1 MLSINLRV
9 QKYVGSPGRFPA
21 ASGPNEGRSQRY
33 GTLTAMNDHAA
44 AILMIE
50 DDDAI
55 ARSLGEGLS
64 RDGYTVMRASTGG
77 EGTQLAQ
84 TRGPQLIILDIRL
97 PDGSGFDFCRQMRQ
111 SGLRQPILILT
122 VQGEEIDKVLGLEM
136 GADDY
141 LTKPYSLR
149 ELLARVRAMLRRA
162 YGELSSSEAN
172 TLFAGDLL
180 IDTNR
185 AQVWRGHQLI
195 DLTPTELRLLTFFAR
210 HPGQA
215 FTRAQL
221 LENVWGYDTET
232 EDERAVTVHIRRLRE
247 KVELDPAAPTLI
259 LTVPGI
265 GYRLAG

>member
-1 MLSINLRV
+1 
-9 QKYVGSPGRFPA
+9 
-21 ASGPNEGRSQRY
+21 
-33 GTLTAMNDHAA
+33 MNDHN
-44 AILMIE
+44 AIILIIE

-55 ARSLGEGLS
+55 ARSLREGLE
-64 RDGYTVMRASTGG
+64 RDGYSVLRAASGQDG
-77 EGTQLAQ
+77 IHYAQ
-84 TRGPQLIILDIRL
+84 ARSPQLIILDIRL

-111 SGLRQPILILT
+111 LGLRQPILILT
-122 VQGEEIDKVLGLEM
+122 VQGDEIDKVLGLEM

-162 YGELSSSEAN
+162 YGELSSSEAS
-172 TLFAGDLL
+172 TLFAGDLV
-180 IDTNR
+180 IDIGR
-185 AQVWRGHQLI
+185 AQVWRGSQLI
-195 DLTPTELRLLTFFAR
+195 DLTPTELRLLVFLAR

-221 LENVWGYDTET
+221 LGNVWGYDATT
-232 EDERAVTVHIRRLRE
+232 EDERVVNVHIRRLRE